1 MKRTL
6 LLAFSVSFFG
16 CATVPKGDLDEL
28 KPSIEAFHKCARWK
42 DFQCVA
48 NLLVPTKKDGFLRA
62 REKLIDERDLSI
74 TDYELEEAKV
84 APDRLK
90 ASAVSHI
97 KWFRLPS
104 NTEENSTVTSNWVW
118 MDSAWR
124 LDSQD
129 GGPFATDLKL

>member
-6 LLAFSVSFFG
+6 LLGVAVSFFG
-16 CATVPKGDLDEL
+16 CATVPKGDVDEL

-48 NLLVPTKKDGFLRA
+48 NMLVPTKKDAFLKA

-104 NTEENSTVTSNWVW
+104 NKEENSTVTSNWVW
-118 MDSAWR
+118 LDSAWR